1 MRIKDAFR
9 SPWGLLVVAIGLA
22 VVVAGTFM
30 PLADTSGIGGA
41 SRNTFAERQYV
52 LWVYLAVAITFAV
65 AIRFQFFP
73 TRDSAIGVIAF
84 CGITFLSL
92 VLFVG
97 LIDVYAVP
105 SPVPVAPREHVSME
119 VVDNWGMGMFV
130 SVVGSL
136 VALAGG
142 CLDFRNRDH
151 DLTEREI
158 REKEEKENAPLP
170 EAKAVLPGILWRL
183 VFGAAVILALV
194 PLVIAIASLPPS
206 NQGFRYSV
214 GYFAWMAVIWIYF
227 GAVFGTV
234 RKWMKEVIVP
244 TGAPNAPPRRKSRAR
259 SSST

>member
-52 LWVYLAVAITFAV
+52 IWVYLAVALTLAAAV
-65 AIRFQFFP
+65 RFQFIP
-73 TRDSAIGVIAF
+73 TRDSAIGVIGF
-84 CGITFLSL
+84 SGIVFLSL

-105 SPVPVAPREHVSME
+105 LPDQVAPREHVSME
-119 VVDNWGMGMFV
+119 VVDNWGLGMFV
-130 SVVGSL
+130 SAAGSF

-142 CLDFRNRDH
+142 CIDFRNRDH
-151 DLTEREI
+151 ELTEREV
-158 REKEEKENAPLP
+158 REKEEKEKAPLP
-170 EAKAVLPGILWRL
+170 EAKVVLPKSLWGL

-194 PLVIAIASLPPS
+194 PLVIALASLPSS